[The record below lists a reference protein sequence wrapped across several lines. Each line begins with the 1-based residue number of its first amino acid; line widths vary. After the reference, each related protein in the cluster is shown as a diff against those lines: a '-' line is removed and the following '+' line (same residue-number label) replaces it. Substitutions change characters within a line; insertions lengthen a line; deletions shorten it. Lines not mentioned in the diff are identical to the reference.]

1 MHELHKP
8 VTQILHLIT
17 YDMEYKLKHQYL
29 QFNEEQKKN
38 KKNHMPVVNELLSF
52 YFCRILGM

>member
-29 QFNEEQKKN
+29 LFNEEQKKHATCKWIAIFLFLQN
-38 KKNHMPVVNELLSF
+38 FRHVE
-52 YFCRILGM
+52 